1 MGYLVP
7 KTKKEINYVVDH
19 EFENVLVS
27 KDMADAIKNLAHAY
41 HEAPDAFNKR
51 ADEYFDTM
59 ASIFREFNIKQEKEE
74 NAIFFDPQK
83 VFSPKE
89 RTQENFKETFNKLW
103 KSIAIS
109 ADFKRSAVSS
119 LNSRGNVAEN
129 YENYKPV
136 YDRILMT
143 KDMHYNTDRYFG
155 DPLDNTRHVALRSLY
170 LLNDEHDPNKPF
182 TQDELN
188 WIAYDT
194 KPLNKGFA
202 KYKGNECIDQGLFS
216 NKPLK
221 TPADLEK
228 YLTNYET
235 MLRDRVNMNAKE
247 FDIFA
252 QGYEQDNSEGDTTER
267 LSEADLKNLN
277 RKLDAVQFQA
287 DWKADYQAQR
297 TARQQELSDELDPLF
312 KTLNAN
318 LEELNKLKDGDSLN
332 AYGNK
337 VLSPFYGAIKKANP
351 DVTDDPEVKEAQAS
365 YDQAVEA
372 IRDDLKKLDKTYQMK
387 NKPKGVNFLA
397 SDENELNKLCN
408 RYDSLVNNTE
418 KTMEADFKKANKE
431 VESGRAQSIA
441 KADAARDIFKATV
454 QEQAYTDIAIYNTE
468 VQKKLEA
475 INTTRDELMKDPF
488 QPKFADK
495 KDSLTK
501 AIKKLSNELNTHL
514 TTYNAQRS
522 KAEENLKKAIQTYQ
536 KNMTE
541 GEFFVKEK
549 ETRIKHL
556 KETTDKLGNM
566 RKNLKVDY
574 DKTVF
579 AQRCALENAKIADKK
594 SENIRN
600 QLKDICEA
608 MDSVK
613 KISIWGNSPQYD
625 AMVSAIKNYR
635 ENKTDANTAYD
646 ACKAYLKLSLNDNG
660 GLDHMKSKAGQIRK
674 QSCVRMLELLENAP
688 DFKKSDKDKGEINLG
703 NDNSKNVNKVKL
715 DYETLKAS
723 LANKSDAVTVNAN
736 SKDAKAYSNLNAK
749 ISEIKNARQE
759 AANKAPKIE
768 NMEKKPKAPVKGK

>member
-19 EFENVLVS
+19 EFETVLVS
-27 KDMADAIKNLAHAY
+27 KNMADAIKDLAHAY

-51 ADEYFDTM
+51 ADEYFNTM
-59 ASIFREFNIKQEKEE
+59 ASIFREFNIKQEKDE

-109 ADFKRSAVSS
+109 ADFKRSAVPS

-155 DPLDNTRHVALRSLY
+155 DPLDNTRHVELRNLY

-188 WIAYDT
+188 SIAYYT

-202 KYKGNECIDQGLFS
+202 KYKGNECIDPGLFS

-235 MLRDRVNMNAKE
+235 MLRDRVNMNGKE

-252 QGYEQDNSEGDTTER
+252 QGYEQGDTTER
-267 LSEADLKNLN
+267 LSEADLENLN
-277 RKLDAVQFQA
+277 RKLDAAQFQA
-287 DWKADYQAQR
+287 DWKADYQAER
-297 TARQQELSDELDPLF
+297 IARQQELSDELAPLF

-318 LEELNKLKDGDSLN
+318 LEELNKLKDGNSLN
-332 AYGNK
+332 AYGKK
-337 VLSPFYGAIKKANP
+337 VLSPFYDAINKANP
-351 DVTDDPEVKEAQAS
+351 DVTDDPKVKEAQAA

-372 IRDDLKKLDKTYQMK
+372 IRGDLEKLDKTYQMK
-387 NKPKGVNFLA
+387 HKPKVVNFVG
-397 SDENELNKLCN
+397 SDEFELGKLCN
-408 RYDSLVNNTE
+408 KYDSLVKNTE
-418 KTMEADFKKANKE
+418 KTMEADFKKANEE

-441 KADAARDIFKATV
+441 KAEGARDIFKATV
-454 QEQAYTDIAIYNTE
+454 QEQVYTDIRIYNKE

-475 INTTRDELMKDPF
+475 INKTRDELMKDPF

-501 AIKKLSNELNTHL
+501 AIEELSSELNTHL
-514 TTYNAQRS
+514 TTYNEQRS
-522 KAEENLKKAIQTYQ
+522 KAEKNLKEAIQTYQ
-536 KNMTE
+536 KNMAE
-541 GEFFVKEK
+541 GGFFDKEK

-574 DKTVF
+574 DKTWF
-579 AQRCALENAKIADKK
+579 AQRCARENAKIADEKN
-594 SENIRN
+594 ENIRN

-613 KISIWGNSPQYD
+613 KLSVWGNSSQYND
-625 AMVSAIKNYR
+625 MLKAIKDYR
-635 ENKTDANTAYD
+635 EGKINANAAYD
-646 ACKAYLKLSLNDNG
+646 ACRDYLKLSLNDNG

-674 QSCVRMLELLENAP
+674 QSCVRMLELLETAP
-688 DFKKSDKDKGEINLG
+688 DFKKTDKDKDGLAQENEKAKEVHK
-703 NDNSKNVNKVKL
+703 DKL
-715 DYETLKAS
+715 NYETLKTS
-723 LANKSDAVTVNAN
+723 LANKSDAVTVNVGA
-736 SKDAKAYSNLNAK
+736 KDAKAYSNLNAK
-749 ISEIKNARQE
+749 ISEIKNARKE
-759 AANKAPKIE
+759 AAKKAPVKEIANKE
-768 NMEKKPKAPVKGK
+768 LKAPVKGK